1 MSASTGPPKNGSK
14 WVETKA
20 FSVSCPVSLGQ
31 SSGRHSCHV
40 MRPRPSCDRHT
51 MRKCNGNFGFLQ
63 FEPPRNRNGR
73 FVAKAIANPGSALRQ
88 AGPVRVSCHVVKC
101 RHPPNFPFNL
111 NCRHML
117 ANSNHR
123 AKFRFVCAIQSQ
135 AVKLVFPRPCSLEL
149 RGRNSFSGFL
159 APAPVGGGIS
169 AFEQS
174 QRAWRHR

>member
-1 MSASTGPPKNGSK
+1 MGQNGSK
-14 WVETKA
+14 PRRFPYLALCLWVNHRADTRATSCARARVVTATPCASAMATSVFSSLNRRETA
-20 FSVSCPVSLGQ
+20 TDG
-31 SSGRHSCHV
+31 SSQKRSQ
-40 MRPRPSCDRHT
+40 T
-51 MRKCNGNFGFLQ
+51 L
-63 FEPPRNRNGR
+63 
-73 FVAKAIANPGSALRQ
+73 AALLRQ

-117 ANSNHR
+117 ANSNHL